1 MHEMSIA
8 EGILGI
14 VEKAARD
21 QGFGKVK
28 EIRLEIGA
36 LSGVEIEALKFSLD
50 VVLNNSVAEGALVEL
65 ETTPGSGWCMICGET
80 VPINAL
86 YDACPQ
92 CGGYQVQATGGTE
105 MRVKDLLVE

>member
-14 VEKAARD
+14 VENAAHD
-21 QGFGKVK
+21 QGFSRVK

-36 LSGVEIEALKFSLD
+36 LSGVEIEALKFCLD
-50 VVLNNSVAEGALVEL
+50 VVMNDSVAQGAKVEL
-65 ETTPGSGWCMICGET
+65 DILPGSGWCMACGKT
-80 VPINAL
+80 VPIAAL
-86 YDACPQ
+86 YDACPG